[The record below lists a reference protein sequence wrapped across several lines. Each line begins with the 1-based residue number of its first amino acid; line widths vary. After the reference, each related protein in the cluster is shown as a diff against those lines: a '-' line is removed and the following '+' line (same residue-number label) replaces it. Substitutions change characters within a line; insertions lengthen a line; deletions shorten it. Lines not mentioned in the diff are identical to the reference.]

1 METALRSRK
10 FPRFIAA
17 ALLAAAFFA
26 VPPLRA
32 DLPPLIPRLAF
43 YGGAEKSNFRVSP
56 DGTRLAYLGPSGKG
70 GPGLWIRT
78 PGKNDDRLV
87 TGNPAALGG
96 FRWAFDNRHLL
107 FLRDSGQG
115 RENFH
120 LFAVDAE
127 TGGVRDLTPFEGVKA
142 QNLLLQPRRPDEVL
156 VGLNKRDKRYFDM
169 YRVGLTAGE
178 PVLDTENPGDVR
190 FWLADADLAVRAAV
204 ALNQT
209 DASTILRVRETAGG
223 PWRIFKTWGFG
234 ETGFLEGYGSE
245 MALAFTPDGS
255 GLYIQACFGG
265 DVPSL
270 VRMNARTGAV
280 EETIAADPKAQIWCL
295 MDQTLY
301 STPLVLLD
309 PRTGRVQAAAFN
321 YLIPEWKA
329 VDPALQADL
338 DILKKFRSGVFLVSS
353 RDRANDKWTI
363 LYFDEAGSNAE
374 ALFDRTAKTLK
385 RLSEDQPAAAAS
397 KLASTKPVIIKS
409 RDGLDLPSYLML
421 PVGVEP
427 KNLPLVLL
435 VHGGPWTRDEWGYDA
450 ESQWLANRGYAALK
464 VNYRGSAGFGRAF
477 MNAGTGQWRD
487 AMQDDLVDAVRWAV
501 GQGIADPKRIALSG
515 GSFGGYAAL
524 AGVTFHPDVY
534 ACAIA
539 VCGISN
545 VGSFARTMPDWWA
558 PIKVR
563 WLRRIG
569 PVLEDEAFNER
580 ISPLF
585 HTDAVRA
592 KLLIFHGA
600 NDPRVAIAES
610 NGIVAQ
616 MRKSG
621 VDVTYIVCPDEGHE
635 FSRGPNVLDMMGRM
649 EEFLAKSLGGRA
661 EPWVKIPGSSA
672 QVK

>member
-1 METALRSRK
+1 
-10 FPRFIAA
+10 
-17 ALLAAAFFA
+17 
-26 VPPLRA
+26 
-32 DLPPLIPRLAF
+32 
-43 YGGAEKSNFRVSP
+43 
-56 DGTRLAYLGPSGKG
+56 
-70 GPGLWIRT
+70 
-78 PGKNDDRLV
+78 
-87 TGNPAALGG
+87 
-96 FRWAFDNRHLL
+96 
-107 FLRDSGQG
+107 
-115 RENFH
+115 
-120 LFAVDAE
+120 
-127 TGGVRDLTPFEGVKA
+127 
-142 QNLLLQPRRPDEVL
+142 
-156 VGLNKRDKRYFDM
+156 
-169 YRVGLTAGE
+169 
-178 PVLDTENPGDVR
+178 
-190 FWLADADLAVRAAV
+190 V

-209 DASTILRVRETAGG
+209 DASTILRVRDTTGAA
-223 PWRIFKTWGFG
+223 WRPLKTWGFG

-255 GLYIQACFGG
+255 GLYVQACFGG

-270 VRMNARTGAV
+270 VRMNARSGAV
-280 EETIAADPKAQIWCL
+280 EETIASDPKAQIWCL

-301 STPLVLLD
+301 TTPLVLLA
-309 PRTGRVQAAAFN
+309 PRTGRVEAAAFN
-321 YLIPEWKA
+321 YLVTEWRA

-338 DILKKFRSGVFLVSS
+338 DILKNYRSGVFLISS
-353 RDRANDKWTI
+353 RDRADDKWTI
-363 LYFDEAGSNAE
+363 LYFDEAGSDAE
-374 ALFDRTAKTLK
+374 ALFDRNAKTLK
-385 RLSEDQPAAAAS
+385 LLSEDRPVSAAS
-397 KLASTKPVIIKS
+397 KPASMKAVIIKS
-409 RDGLDLPSYLML
+409 RDGMDLPSYLML
-421 PVGVEP
+421 PMGVEP
-427 KNLPLVLL
+427 RNLPLVLL
-435 VHGGPWTRDEWGYDA
+435 VHGGPWTRDEWGYDP
-450 ESQWLANRGYAALK
+450 ESQWLANRGYASLK
-464 VNYRGSAGFGRAF
+464 VNYRGSGGFGRAF
-477 MNAGTGQWRD
+477 LNAGTGQWRD

-501 GQGIADPKRIALSG
+501 GQGIADPKRVAISG

-534 ACAIA
+534 ACAIV

-558 PIKVR
+558 PIRVR

-610 NGIVAQ
+610 NQIVDQ

-621 VDVTYIVCPDEGHE
+621 VDATYIVCPDEGHG